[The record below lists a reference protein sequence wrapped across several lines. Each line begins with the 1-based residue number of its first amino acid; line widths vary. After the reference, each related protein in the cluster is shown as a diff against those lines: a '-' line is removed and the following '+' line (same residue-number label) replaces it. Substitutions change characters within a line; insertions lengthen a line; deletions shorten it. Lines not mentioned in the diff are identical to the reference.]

1 MPRIPLWIGAVL
13 MPGAI
18 VAGCSGPPPE
28 IPSPP
33 FDEIFDLVEV
43 VTLEEAPGDSVA
55 EVGTFA
61 ERMGEGFI
69 VADRLLP
76 RIRSYAEDGSL
87 LAAFGRF
94 GRGPWEFA
102 GRVGGVAE
110 LPSGKIAIADA
121 TNILRITFLTH
132 DLSPDT
138 IMSFQYLVLDVHAL
152 GEDIVFFGYGPVLG
166 ERVSILDAMTDP
178 RIHMFRDDSV
188 AWSRFSRE
196 IYSKPYVFG
205 LSGLAWTVAGDS
217 VFGMASLEYPAA
229 IFNSAG
235 DSAGTIGTPSPR
247 FRPIPD
253 IPEGY
258 FATQQSGTRVADL
271 LRSFDTV
278 DRLDVIHSDHLVFTI
293 GRLDHL
299 RPYPPFKMLHTRVEI
314 YNRHTGE
321 KLYEDVPLP
330 AGAKVLG
337 GGRHLYLLLNPDI
350 PPWRIA
356 KYRLAEARGQGRS

>member
-1 MPRIPLWIGAVL
+1 MQRSA
-13 MPGAI
+13 
-18 VAGCSGPPPE
+18 PPE

-43 VTLEEAPGDSVA
+43 VTLEETSGDSVA

-69 VADRLLP
+69 VADKLLP

-94 GRGPWEFA
+94 GHGPWEFA
-102 GRVGGVAE
+102 GRVGGITVLRSGRVAI
-110 LPSGKIAIADA
+110 STAHH
-121 TNILRITFLTH
+121 RWITLLDQ

-138 IMSFQYLVLDVHAL
+138 LVPIQLVAFDVLAR
-152 GEDIVFFGYGPVLG
+152 GEDLIVDGQGQGVPPFDMSRPTLHMVTGD
-166 ERVSILDAMTDP
+166 SIL
-178 RIHMFRDDSV
+178 I
-188 AWSRFSRE
+188 WSHWVPEALAR
-196 IYSKPYVFG
+196 PYVA
-205 LSGLAWTVAGDS
+205 GLASMEWGAAGDS
-217 VFGMASLEYPAA
+217 VFVMTGVAYPAT
-229 IFNSAG
+229 ILNVNG
-235 DSAGTIGTPSPR
+235 DSVGTIGTPSPR

-258 FATQQSGTRVADL
+258 FATEQSGPRVADL

-314 YNRHTGE
+314 YNRHTGA

-330 AGAKVLG
+330 AG
-337 GGRHLYLLLNPDI
+337 DI
-350 PPWRIA
+350 CTCC
-356 KYRLAEARGQGRS
+356 

>member
-1 MPRIPLWIGAVL
+1 MLCAV
-13 MPGAI
+13 
-18 VAGCSGPPPE
+18 VTGCSGSPPE
-28 IPSPP
+28 VPSPP

-43 VTLEEAPGDSVA
+43 VTLEETPGDSIA
-55 EVGTFA
+55 EVGAFA
-61 ERMGEGFI
+61 KRMGEGFI
-69 VADRLLP
+69 VADKLLP

-87 LAAFGRF
+87 RAAFGRF
-94 GRGPWEFA
+94 GCGPWEFR
-102 GRVGGVAE
+102 GGVGGIAE
-110 LPSGKIAIADA
+110 LQSGKIVIGDA
-121 TNILRITFLTH
+121 TNILRITFLSH

-138 IMSFQYLVLDVHAL
+138 IIPFQYMVLDVHAL
-152 GEDIVFFGYGPVLG
+152 DEGLVFSGYGPVLG
-166 ERVSILDAMTDP
+166 ESTSMPDAMTSP

-205 LSGLAWTVAGDS
+205 LSAVVWTVAGDS
-217 VFGMASLEYPAA
+217 VFGMASVEYPAA
-229 IFNSAG
+229 VFNRVG
-235 DSAGTIGTPSPR
+235 DSVGTIGIPSPH

-258 FATQQSGTRVADL
+258 FATEQSGTRVADL

-299 RPYPPFKMLHTRVEI
+299 RPYPPFKRLHTRVEI

-321 KLYEDVPLP
+321 KLYEDVSLP
-330 AGAKVLG
+330 TGAKVLG

-356 KYRLAEARGQGRS
+356 KYRLATAAQE